1 LPEKYRPVMERAKAI
16 CEGKEKEHWDDIQE
30 LIKSCADFMLSPA
43 NNKITEIMLSD
54 DLNRS
59 INCLRKFL

>member
-1 LPEKYRPVMERAKAI
+1 MERAKAV

-59 INCLRKFL
+59 IKIA